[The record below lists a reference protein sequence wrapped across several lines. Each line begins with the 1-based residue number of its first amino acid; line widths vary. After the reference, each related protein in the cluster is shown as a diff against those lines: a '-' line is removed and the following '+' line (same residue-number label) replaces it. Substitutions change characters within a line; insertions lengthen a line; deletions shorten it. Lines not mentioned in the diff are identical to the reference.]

1 MTTGGYLKD
10 SPEKIQWHP
19 AFAAAMGLEF
29 KSDYEYVRIE
39 QEHNLSKEPLRI
51 DLLVLKVNNNER
63 KFSNEIG
70 HIMKTYNIIE
80 YKSPED
86 SFNIDDYYKTI
97 GYAGLYKGMGE
108 YVNKIPAR
116 EVTVSMFCTRK
127 PVKMFN
133 MLKEDG
139 TIIEQRYPGVYYIK
153 GNTLFPVQIVV
164 VKELNST
171 LHSSLRVL
179 SDSADREDVE
189 TFLQN
194 SVKTS
199 EPWEREDI
207 DAVLQASVSANK
219 ELYEEIRR
227 DSGMCQALRELM
239 KDEIDKEIEGAE
251 ARGEANLISNM
262 YNNGVTPEQISNMTN
277 MKLDKVKRIIY
288 GNITSYNI

>member
-1 MTTGGYLKD
+1 MKD

-19 AFAAAMGLEF
+19 AFAAAIGLEF
-29 KSDYEYVRIE
+29 RDDYKDVIIQQEY
-39 QEHNLSKEPLRI
+39 NLSKEPIRI
-51 DLLVLKVNNNER
+51 DLLISRKDGNSR
-63 KFSNEIG
+63 KFGNEIG

-86 SFNIDDYYKTI
+86 SINIDDYYKTI

-139 TIIEQRYPGVYYIK
+139 AIIEQRYPGVYYIT

-164 VKELNST
+164 GKELNST
-171 LHSSLRVL
+171 LHSGLRVL

-219 ELYEEIRR
+219 ELYEDIRR

-262 YNNGVTPEQISNMTN
+262 YNNGVTPEQISSMTN
-277 MKLDKVKRIIY
+277 VDLDTVKNIIY
-288 GNITSYNI
+288 RNEPVVV

>member
-1 MTTGGYLKD
+1 MKD

-29 KSDYEYVRIE
+29 KNDYEYVRIE

-51 DLLVLKVNNNER
+51 DLLVLKVNNTER

-86 SFNIDDYYKTI
+86 SLNIDDYYKTI
-97 GYAGLYKGMGE
+97 GYASLYKGMGE
-108 YVNKIPAR
+108 YVNKIPAK

-139 TIIEQRYPGVYYIK
+139 AIIEPKYPGIYYIT

-164 VKELNST
+164 AKELNNT

-262 YNNGVTPEQISNMTN
+262 YNNGVTPEQISSMTN
-277 MKLDKVKRIIY
+277 VDLDTVKKIVY
-288 GNITSYNI
+288 GNKSVMV

>member
-1 MTTGGYLKD
+1 MKD

-19 AFAAAMGLEF
+19 AFAAAIGLEF
-29 KSDYEYVRIE
+29 RDDYKDVIIQQEY
-39 QEHNLSKEPLRI
+39 NLSKEPIRI
-51 DLLVLKVNNNER
+51 DLPISR
-63 KFSNEIG
+63 TDGSSRRFGNEIG

-86 SFNIDDYYKTI
+86 SLNIDDYYKTI

-251 ARGEANLISNM
+251 AGIIKDM
-262 YNNGVTPEQISNMTN
+262 YNNGVTPEQISSMTD
-277 MKLDKVKRIIY
+277 MELDKVKRIIY
-288 GNITSYNI
+288 GNKSVVV

>member
-1 MTTGGYLKD
+1 MKD

-19 AFAAAMGLEF
+19 AFAGAIELEF
-29 KSDYEYVRIE
+29 RDDYKDVIIQQEY
-39 QEHNLSKEPLRI
+39 NLSKEPIRI
-51 DLLVLKVNNNER
+51 DLLISRKDGNSR
-63 KFSNEIG
+63 KFGNEIG

-86 SFNIDDYYKTI
+86 SLNIDDYYKTI
-97 GYAGLYKGMGE
+97 GYVGLYKGMGE

-164 VKELNST
+164 GKELNST
-171 LHSSLRVL
+171 LHSGLRVL

-219 ELYEEIRR
+219 ELYEDIRR
-227 DSGMCQALRELM
+227 DSGLCQALRELM

-262 YNNGVTPEQISNMTN
+262 YNNGVTPEQISSMTN
-277 MKLDKVKRIIY
+277 VDLDTVKNIIY
-288 GNITSYNI
+288 RNEPVVV

>member
-1 MTTGGYLKD
+1 
-10 SPEKIQWHP
+10 
-19 AFAAAMGLEF
+19 
-29 KSDYEYVRIE
+29 
-39 QEHNLSKEPLRI
+39 
-51 DLLVLKVNNNER
+51 
-63 KFSNEIG
+63 
-70 HIMKTYNIIE
+70 MKTYNIIE

-86 SFNIDDYYKTI
+86 SLNIDDYYKTI

-139 TIIEQRYPGVYYIK
+139 AVIEPKYPGVYYIT

-164 VKELNST
+164 AKELNNT

-239 KDEIDKEIEGAE
+239 KDEIDKEIEYKIKGAE
-251 ARGEANLISNM
+251 NRAEKRGKADLINNM
-262 YNNGVTPEQISNMTN
+262 YNNGVTPEQISSMTN
-277 MKLDKVKRIIY
+277 VDLDTVKNIVY
-288 GNITSYNI
+288 GKKSVMV

>member
-19 AFAAAMGLEF
+19 AFAAAIGLEF
-29 KSDYEYVRIE
+29 RDDYKDVIIQQEY
-39 QEHNLSKEPLRI
+39 NLSKEPIRI
-51 DLLVLKVNNNER
+51 DLLISRTDGNFRRFN
-63 KFSNEIG
+63 NEIG
-70 HIMKTYNIIE
+70 HIMKSYNIIE

-251 ARGEANLISNM
+251 AGIIKNM
-262 YNNGVTPEQISNMTN
+262 YNNGVTPEQISSMTD
-277 MKLDKVKRIIY
+277 MELDKVKRIIY
-288 GNITSYNI
+288 GNKPVVV

>member
-1 MTTGGYLKD
+1 MKD

-19 AFAAAMGLEF
+19 AFAAAIGLEF
-29 KSDYEYVRIE
+29 RDDYKDVIIQQEY
-39 QEHNLSKEPLRI
+39 NLSKEPIRI
-51 DLLVLKVNNNER
+51 DLLISRTDGNFRRFN
-63 KFSNEIG
+63 NEIG
-70 HIMKTYNIIE
+70 HIMKSYNIIE

-86 SFNIDDYYKTI
+86 SLNIDDYYKTI

-139 TIIEQRYPGVYYIK
+139 AIIEQRYPGVYYIK

-179 SDSADREDVE
+179 SDSADREDIE
-189 TFLQN
+189 AFLQN

-199 EPWEREDI
+199 EPWESEDI

-262 YNNGVTPEQISNMTN
+262 YNNGVTPEQISSMTD
-277 MKLDKVKRIIY
+277 MELDKVKRIIY
-288 GNITSYNI
+288 GNKPVVV

>member
-1 MTTGGYLKD
+1 MKD

-19 AFAAAMGLEF
+19 AFAGAIELEF
-29 KSDYEYVRIE
+29 RDDHRYVIIQQEY
-39 QEHNLSKEPLRI
+39 NLSKEPIRI
-51 DLLVLKVNNNER
+51 DLLISR
-63 KFSNEIG
+63 TDGSSRRFGNEIG

-86 SFNIDDYYKTI
+86 SLNIDDYYKTI

-139 TIIEQRYPGVYYIK
+139 AIIEPKYPGIYYIT

-164 VKELNST
+164 AKELNNT

-179 SDSADREDVE
+179 SDSADREDIE
-189 TFLQN
+189 AFLQN
-194 SVKTS
+194 SVKTN

-239 KDEIDKEIEGAE
+239 KDEIEGAE
-251 ARGEANLISNM
+251 VRGKASLVRNM
-262 YNNGVTPEQISNMTN
+262 YNNGVTPEQISSMTN
-277 MKLDKVKRIIY
+277 VDLDTVKNIVY
-288 GNITSYNI
+288 GNKSVMV